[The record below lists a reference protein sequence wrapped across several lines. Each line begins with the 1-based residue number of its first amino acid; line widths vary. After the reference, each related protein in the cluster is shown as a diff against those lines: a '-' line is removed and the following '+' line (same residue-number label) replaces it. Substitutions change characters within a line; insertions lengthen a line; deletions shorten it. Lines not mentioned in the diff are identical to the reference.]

1 MEREKTIKVLTFTIG
16 GLCSNKYTYNTWQ
29 SLHTTQVDTKEAAF
43 IQVDIAVHERT
54 VQNMKFNRMT
64 QTYL

>member
-1 MEREKTIKVLTFTIG
+1 MVFAVINIHTH
-16 GLCSNKYTYNTWQ
+16 NTWQ
-29 SLHTTQVDTKEAAF
+29 SLHKTQVDTKEAAF
-43 IQVDIAVHERT
+43 IQVDIAGHERT